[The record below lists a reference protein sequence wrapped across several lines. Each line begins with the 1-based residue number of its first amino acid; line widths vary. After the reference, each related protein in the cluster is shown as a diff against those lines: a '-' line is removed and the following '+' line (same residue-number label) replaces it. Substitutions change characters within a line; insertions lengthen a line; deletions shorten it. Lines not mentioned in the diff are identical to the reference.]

1 MILVCPPVKGGVSR
15 GRTGGFAFSE
25 NQPPARK
32 LASPLYRGAAAALLL
47 CFVLPVLALVAA
59 DIPPLKSRVTD
70 LTNTL
75 NEQQRAALEQTL
87 AEFEARKGAQIAV
100 LMVPT
105 TQPETIE
112 QYAVRVQ
119 EAWQLGR
126 KGVDD
131 GVVLV
136 VAKNDRKLHFEVGY
150 GLEGILPDAIAKR
163 IIENDVVP
171 RFKEGDF
178 YGGIRAGV
186 DRIMRIVEGEKLP
199 PPIAHTHP
207 KAEGFDPG
215 WIIPLFI
222 LVLIGGGI
230 LRALFGRFLGSG
242 IIGTLAGV
250 AGWAILGSL
259 IAALG
264 IGFIVFVFGLAG
276 GASLGGGRRGWGGGG
291 WSSGGF
297 GGGSW
302 GGGGGGGGFSGG
314 GGSSGGGGA
323 SGSW

>member
-1 MILVCPPVKGGVSR
+1 VL
-15 GRTGGFAFSE
+15 F
-25 NQPPARK
+25 
-32 LASPLYRGAAAALLL
+32 LALLL
-47 CFVLPVLALVAA
+47 PFLLWAA
-59 DIPPLKSRVTD
+59 EIPPLKARVTD

-75 NEQQRAALEQTL
+75 NAQQRGALEQTL
-87 AEFEARKGAQIAV
+87 AEFEARKGAQVAV

-105 TQPETIE
+105 TQPETVE

-119 EAWQLGR
+119 EAWKLGR

-131 GVVLV
+131 GVLLV
-136 VAKNDRKLHFEVGY
+136 VAKNDRKVHIEVGY

-163 IIENDVVP
+163 IIENDIVP

-178 YGGIRAGV
+178 YGGIRAGA
-186 DRIMRIVEGEKLP
+186 DRIMRVVEGEKLP
-199 PPIAHTHP
+199 PPIARPHP
-207 KAEGFDPG
+207 QAEGFDFG
-215 WIIPLFI
+215 WIVPLFI

-230 LRALFGRFLGSG
+230 LRAIFGRFLGSG
-242 IIGTLAGV
+242 IIGTVAGV

-259 IAALG
+259 VAALG
-264 IGFIVFVFGLAG
+264 IGFLVFVFGLLG
-276 GASLGGGRRGWGGGG
+276 GASFGGGRRGWGGGG

-302 GGGGGGGGFSGG
+302 GGGGGGGFSGG